1 MNSSESSPELIRALV
16 ESEALR
22 VAPASEVFWYTSGKV
37 GPYYINTHF
46 LFGGPEEAA
55 ALLDFIEQSADPSA
69 VSFTG
74 QLQEKI
80 AGMYA
85 RDPRY
90 RAVIHRLADAIE
102 ETGEVCDYISGGQ
115 RRDWFFSVAV
125 AARLQR
131 PHLYLYKDLS
141 ATVTSLDGAQEPIDI
156 SGSKTIHVADLV
168 TEASSYL
175 RSWIPALRDRGA
187 QMRAAVNVVDR
198 AQGGIDALQGQGVNA
213 SALLRVDATMFD
225 ALLEAGLI
233 DAVQHGRLQAY
244 FRDPDAAMKQFLQD
258 HPSFIEDA
266 LNGDDVRTAERA
278 NLLLAENLYGLEST

>member
-1 MNSSESSPELIRALV
+1 MSSESSPELIRALV

-55 ALLDFIEQSADPSA
+55 ALLDFIEQNADPDA
-69 VSFTG
+69 ISFTG
-74 QLQEKI
+74 QLQAKI

-90 RAVIHRLADAIE
+90 RAVIDRLADAIE

-125 AARLQR
+125 AAKLQR

-141 ATVTSLDGAQEPIDI
+141 ATVTSHGAQEMTDV
-156 SGSKTIHVADLV
+156 SGSKAIHVADLV

-187 QMRAAVNVVDR
+187 EMRAAVNVVDR
-198 AQGGIDALQGQGVNA
+198 AQGGIDALQAQGVNA

-225 ALLEAGLI
+225 VLQEAGLI

-244 FRDPDAAMKQFLQD
+244 FRDPEAAMKQFLQD

-266 LNGDDVRTAERA
+266 LNGDDARTAERA
-278 NLLLAENLYGLEST
+278 NLLLAENLYGLESS